1 MQQLTVTIVIPL
13 RNEAGNVEAIFQRTP
28 EMGAGTELLFVEG
41 GSTDGTYETVQRAIA
56 AHPHRKTALYR
67 QGGRGKGDA
76 VRLGFDKATGDVLM
90 ILDADLT
97 VPPEDLPQ
105 FYDALVQDRGGLIN
119 GARMVHPMEK
129 GAMRLLN
136 YLGNR
141 FFAWRMSRIIGQR
154 VQDTLCGTK
163 VIRKVDY
170 ERLKAARPY
179 PDDFDMFGD
188 FDLIFGAAR
197 LGLKIFD
204 LPIHYRRRTYGK
216 TNIHRWQVAW
226 RLTRMLRT
234 LRKLWKENRSSFL
247 DPRS

>member
-1 MQQLTVTIVIPL
+1 MQQLSVTIVIPL
-13 RNEAGNVEAIFQRTP
+13 RNEAGNVDAIFQRTP
-28 EMGAGTELLFVEG
+28 EMGAATELLFVEG
-41 GSTDGTYETVQRAIA
+41 GSTDGTYEALQHAIA
-56 AHPHRKTALYR
+56 AHPNRRTALYR
-67 QGGRGKGDA
+67 QSGRGKGDA
-76 VRLGFDKATGDVLM
+76 VRLGFDKACGDVLM

-97 VPPEDLPQ
+97 VAPEDLPQ
-105 FYDALVQDRGGLIN
+105 FYDALVQGRGGLIN

-129 GAMRLLN
+129 GAMRWLN
-136 YLGNR
+136 NIGNR
-141 FFAWRMSRIIGQR
+141 FFAWYMSRIIGQR

-163 VIRKVDY
+163 VLLKADY
-170 ERLKAARPY
+170 ERIKASRPY
-179 PDDFDMFGD
+179 REDFDIFGD

-234 LRKLWKENRSSFL
+234 LQKLWKENRSSVL